1 MTDPVVAKRA
11 RAQLALELHRG
22 DGGFLGKSDRMRNLR
37 ASPIEADKHAR
48 RGRRST

>member
-22 DGGFLGKSDRMRNLR
+22 DGGFLGKKRPDEKSARFSD
-37 ASPIEADKHAR
+37 
-48 RGRRST
+48 